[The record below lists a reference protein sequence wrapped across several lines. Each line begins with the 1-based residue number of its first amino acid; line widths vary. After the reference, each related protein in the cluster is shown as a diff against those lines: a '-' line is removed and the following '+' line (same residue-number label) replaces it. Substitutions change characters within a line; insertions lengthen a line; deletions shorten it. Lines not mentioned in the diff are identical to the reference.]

1 MTTWGLIGSG
11 HIGSA
16 VARLA
21 VAAGDD
27 VVLSNSRGPETLAD
41 LVAELGPH
49 ARAATPAEA
58 ATAGDVVVVTIPL
71 KAYRSVP
78 VEPLVGKVVIDTNN
92 YYAARDDHFPELDD
106 GSTTS
111 SEPLQQHLPQSHVV
125 KALNNINFLHLA
137 ELDRPAGSADRS
149 ALVIA
154 GDDVAAKTVVTRL
167 FDRLGYDTL
176 DAGPLREGRRFQPDT
191 PAYGIPYFAP
201 DADLSQVD
209 PTRGI
214 MPPSSTTTAADLGA
228 ALAAFPG
235 ELRVGSG

>member
-11 HIGSA
+11 NIGSA

-21 VAAGDD
+21 VAAGHD

-41 LVAELGPH
+41 LVAELGPR

-58 ATAGDVVVVTIPL
+58 AEAGDVVVVTIPL

-92 YYAARDDHFPELDD
+92 YYAARDDHFAELDD

-111 SEPLQQHLPQSHVV
+111 SELLQQHLPESRVV
-125 KALNNINFLHLA
+125 KALNNINFRHLA
-137 ELDRPAGSADRS
+137 ELARPAGSADRS
-149 ALVIA
+149 VLAIA
-154 GDDVAAKTVVTRL
+154 GDDADAKLLVSGL
-167 FDRLGYDTL
+167 LDSLGYDTL

-201 DADLSQVD
+201 DADLSKVD
-209 PTRGI
+209 AARGI
-214 MPPSSTTTAADLGA
+214 MPPSSPTTVADLSA
-228 ALAAFPG
+228 ALAAFPA
-235 ELRVGSG
+235 